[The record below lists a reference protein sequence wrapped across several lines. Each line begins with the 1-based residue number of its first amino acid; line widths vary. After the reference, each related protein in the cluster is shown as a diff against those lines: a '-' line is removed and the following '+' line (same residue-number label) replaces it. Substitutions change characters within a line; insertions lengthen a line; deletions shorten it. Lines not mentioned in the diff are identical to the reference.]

1 MAENNTIFVPTLS
14 VFEGH
19 DDIFPFQDVLA
30 STKRAWT
37 LGVQLACGGDT
48 GAFPGGHGANS
59 REMELMIRA
68 GVPVNEVLAACM
80 LGGWKACGGDLCG
93 RRFGYLAAGWAADVV
108 GLETDPM
115 VDENAFRRVSFVMKD
130 AKVWKLDGKA
140 VGMV

>member
-1 MAENNTIFVPTLS
+1 
-14 VFEGH
+14 
-19 DDIFPFQDVLA
+19 
-30 STKRAWT
+30 
-37 LGVQLACGGDT
+37 
-48 GAFPGGHGANS
+48 
-59 REMELMIRA
+59 MELMIRA